1 MQPSHRVSNLT
12 SLLFAVHCISLFGG
26 VDPPKQQPN
35 DPIRATVNV
44 VVAPT
49 TVQRK
54 TGDFITGLQIQDFE
68 IYDNDRPQKITGDF
82 RDSPFSLV
90 VAVQRSADMAGM
102 LPKIQKIG
110 SVLTDVIVG
119 LDGEVSVVGFDHGV
133 QVMQDFTSDSDKVD
147 RAMRNLKPGS
157 YSHAAI
163 DAVRESVRM
172 LKNRP
177 RERRR
182 IVLVIAESWDKGSEA
197 SLRDALTEA
206 EFANIT
212 VYALVVSTAAAELT
226 SEPKP
231 QPRPPFP
238 TTAYNIPAGAPLT
251 PTTLEQNYYLGNWV
265 PLLINVFQSV
275 ENVFI
280 DNTLDAFTRFTG
292 GERFSFD
299 SDRTLDK
306 GLEKLNES
314 LHAQYLLSYTP
325 NNLNDGGFHEIK
337 VVVKHPHLDVRS
349 RAGYW
354 IARKAE

>member
-1 MQPSHRVSNLT
+1 ME
-12 SLLFAVHCISLFGG
+12 
-26 VDPPKQQPN
+26 
-35 DPIRATVNV
+35 
-44 VVAPT
+44 
-49 TVQRK
+49 RK
-54 TGDFITGLQIQDFE
+54 TGDFITGLPIQDFE

-102 LPKIQKIG
+102 LSKIQKIG

-119 LDGEVSVVGFDHGV
+119 LDGEVAVVGFDHGV
-133 QVMQDFTSDSDKVD
+133 QVMQDFTGDSDKVD

-177 RERRR
+177 HERRR

-231 QPRPPFP
+231 QPRAPFP
-238 TTAYNIPAGAPLT
+238 TTAYNIPAVAPLT
-251 PTTLEQNYYLGNWV
+251 PTTLGQNYYLGNWV

-275 ENVFI
+275 ENVFT

-292 GERFSFD
+292 GEGFSLD

-306 GLEKLNES
+306 GLEEAQPGTSCPVCCGLARCRMRSSPVPES
-314 LHAQYLLSYTP
+314 CSGRQKESATRRSQAVYSGLKQRSGNGAAVSSSGVCRVCTMNCAP
-325 NNLNDGGFHEIK
+325 A
-337 VVVKHPHLDVRS
+337 VR
-349 RAGYW
+349 
-354 IARKAE
+354 ARSKRNRLRPC